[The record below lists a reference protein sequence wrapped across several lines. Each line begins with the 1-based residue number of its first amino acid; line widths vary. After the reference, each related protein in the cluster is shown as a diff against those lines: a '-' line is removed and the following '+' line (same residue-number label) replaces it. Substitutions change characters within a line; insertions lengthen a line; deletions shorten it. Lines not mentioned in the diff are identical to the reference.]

1 MWCEAGQEP
10 DAFWH
15 QTPLHFQIVMAG
27 VRERNKAK
35 GEVNVA
41 LAWQTAA
48 FALQGQSK
56 SGLKPLRHYL
66 QKPARRMSEAEML
79 GNMKLI
85 ASRVNRKMKRGEK

>member
-10 DAFWH
+10 DSFWH
-15 QTPLHFQIVMAG
+15 QTPRHFQVVMAG

-35 GEVNVA
+35 GETRVA

-48 FALQGQSK
+48 FTGLTQTK

-66 QKPARRMSEAEML
+66 QRPARRMSDAEML

-85 ASRVNRKMKRGEK
+85 ASRVNRKMAKQEK